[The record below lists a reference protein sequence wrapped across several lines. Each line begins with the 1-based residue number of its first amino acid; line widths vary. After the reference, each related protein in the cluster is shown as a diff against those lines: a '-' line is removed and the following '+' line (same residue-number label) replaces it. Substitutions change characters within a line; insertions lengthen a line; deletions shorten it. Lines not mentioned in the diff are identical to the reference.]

1 MSHRPRQRHA
11 RRSCRGRSA
20 DCPSGYFCRRG
31 VCQRPTSGL
40 IVDTREDAVRRVE
53 QRRRAQELQMSRFG
67 FCVALVFVAYIL
79 LRLYFAARAPPVCAA
94 GAATRVE
101 AANRAVSRKASELGL
116 TLGDPARLSSASAT
130 LKDFLEQLT
139 FNWTDKE
146 RILDAPP
153 HAVSLRLQGSDPVA
167 VAAVVDEMLDALLG
181 PECRRTQVLSID
193 LGTTGGREAAVRVG
207 SFLSAAKRDNED
219 ELAVVLLRGCHQRAA
234 NRAAMVFKDSIYMRV
249 IPTDGSA
256 VPSRAVAFIF
266 LGGDLPGGRECHTT
280 DIESHDTQNGWDD
293 NVVGRIALRAR
304 LCSAV

>member
-1 MSHRPRQRHA
+1 
-11 RRSCRGRSA
+11 
-20 DCPSGYFCRRG
+20 
-31 VCQRPTSGL
+31 
-40 IVDTREDAVRRVE
+40 
-53 QRRRAQELQMSRFG
+53 MSRFG